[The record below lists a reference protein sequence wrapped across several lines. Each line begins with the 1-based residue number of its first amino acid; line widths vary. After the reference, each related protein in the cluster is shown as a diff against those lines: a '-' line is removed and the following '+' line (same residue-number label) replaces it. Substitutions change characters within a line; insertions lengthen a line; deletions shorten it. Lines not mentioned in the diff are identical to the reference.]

1 MHDIKRTNRKC
12 EIALH
17 DMDYFNVLAGK
28 AKDEA
33 TDRLYKV
40 LLTNQFH
47 DILPGTCYTG
57 VTQKAVAEN
66 LAAIE
71 EAKEITHA
79 TAGSFVKDGGFT
91 FFNTTSFDRDDCIVI
106 DDNGIYPE
114 GCVIQ
119 KYTDLSGAAKVFVGG
134 VQLDGLCARSFKA
147 TDKPLDAASAFSYE
161 GGVLT
166 TPHAVVRFDEN
177 GGIASFF
184 DRDAE
189 RELRRQG
196 AEPLN
201 TFYTGEDV
209 PNAWDNW
216 DIDYETMLKIKP
228 QKELTSF
235 TVVSDGPLA
244 FVIRASYKIGT
255 RSSITQDII
264 FYADNPRVDFNT
276 VIDWNDKHTLLKT
289 GFDVDINSLTVKNE
303 IQFGHIDR
311 PTTENNQYEAAKF
324 EVCNHK
330 WSDLSESRYGVA
342 ILNDCKYGISA
353 DGSNLRLTLHKS
365 GTHPDVTGDKGVH
378 EVTYS
383 FLPHNSAFSADSVIK
398 PAYLLNYPVICENG
412 VLEREMK
419 PVVATDCDNIVCE
432 AIKPAELRD
441 DAFVAR
447 FYEAERCRTNAKIYV
462 GEDVKH
468 VYRTNILEDIK
479 SEMEV
484 RDGAFSY
491 SFRPFEI
498 ATFMFVK

>member
-1 MHDIKRTNRKC
+1 
-12 EIALH
+12 
-17 DMDYFNVLAGK
+17 
-28 AKDEA
+28 
-33 TDRLYKV
+33 
-40 LLTNQFH
+40 
-47 DILPGTCYTG
+47 
-57 VTQKAVAEN
+57 
-66 LAAIE
+66 
-71 EAKEITHA
+71 
-79 TAGSFVKDGGFT
+79 
-91 FFNTTSFDRDDCIVI
+91 
-106 DDNGIYPE
+106 
-114 GCVIQ
+114 
-119 KYTDLSGAAKVFVGG
+119 
-134 VQLDGLCARSFKA
+134 
-147 TDKPLDAASAFSYE
+147 
-161 GGVLT
+161 
-166 TPHAVVRFDEN
+166 
-177 GGIASFF
+177 
-184 DRDAE
+184 
-189 RELRRQG
+189 
-196 AEPLN
+196 
-201 TFYTGEDV
+201 
-209 PNAWDNW
+209 
-216 DIDYETMLKIKP
+216 MLKIKP

-383 FLPHNSAFSADSVIK
+383 FLPHNSSFSADSVIK